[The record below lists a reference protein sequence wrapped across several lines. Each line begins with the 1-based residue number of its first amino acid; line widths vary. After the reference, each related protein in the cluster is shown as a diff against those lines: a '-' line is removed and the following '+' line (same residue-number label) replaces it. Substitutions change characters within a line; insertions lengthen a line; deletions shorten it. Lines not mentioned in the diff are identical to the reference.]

1 MREDIFKLVSAVE
14 TKNEQAPVSDV
25 PESLRL
31 LDKMN
36 KDYVRNGLA
45 LPEDKRA
52 RFKEIKKELSTLG
65 IEFSKRLNEEN
76 GGIWF
81 TPEQL
86 KGVPDDVLNT
96 LKKGEGENEG
106 KLWLTFKYPDLFPTM
121 KYAVD
126 PETRKLVFLGNEN
139 KCNENSELFKKA
151 IELRDEKA
159 RLLGFKSHAEFTL
172 DTKMAHTPE
181 KVLEFLNDLRTRL
194 EPGGRKEIARLREFK
209 KADSIANKLFDDGK
223 YYLWDHRYESLIH
236 TSLRCIRLTY
246 CRYYDRMLLEK
257 EYQLDAQK
265 IAEYFPVTETIQGMM
280 RIFQTL
286 FGLEFVEVTDDSK
299 HVWHEDTKQFRV
311 YNEKLS
317 DGSEQTFVGWL
328 YLDLHPRE
336 GKYGH
341 AANFNLQPVCFLWR
355 VVLMR

>member
-14 TKNEQAPVSDV
+14 TKNEKEPVSDL

-52 RFKEIKKELSTLG
+52 RFKEIKKELSTLA

-81 TPEQL
+81 TLEQL
-86 KGVPDDVLNT
+86 KGVPEDVLT
-96 LKKGEGENEG
+96 GLKKGEGENEG

-139 KCNENSELFKKA
+139 KCNENSELFKRA

-159 RLLGFKSHAEFTL
+159 RLLGFKSHAAFTL
-172 DTKMAHTPE
+172 DAKMAHTPE
-181 KVLEFLNDLRTRL
+181 KVIAFLNDLRTRL
-194 EPGGRKEIARLREFK
+194 EPGGREEIARLREFK
-209 KADSIANKLFDDGK
+209 KADTAENKLSDDGN
-223 YYLWDHRYESLIH
+223 YYLWDHRYGLFFPFLGM
-236 TSLRCIRLTY
+236 TNMC
-246 CRYYDRMLLEK
+246 CRFYDRMLLEK

-265 IAEYFPVTETIQGMM
+265 IAEYFPITETIQGMM
-280 RIFQTL
+280 RIFETL
-286 FGLEFVEVTDDSK
+286 FGLEFVEVTDETK

-311 YNEKLS
+311 YNEKPS

-341 AANFNLQPVCFLWR
+341 AANFNLQPVCFS
-355 VVLMR
+355 